1 MPFSIHGHI
10 PLNEMHTK
18 SQTHGERVL
27 LSRNANYTF
36 ATRSNK
42 RNENQINNNVYQV
55 TLIIKTLTKQ
65 IEKTYRKSYEPT

>member
-1 MPFSIHGHI
+1 
-10 PLNEMHTK
+10 MHTK
-18 SQTHGERVL
+18 SQTHVEQVL
-27 LSRNANYTF
+27 LSYNANYTF

>member
-1 MPFSIHGHI
+1 
-10 PLNEMHTK
+10 MHTK

-27 LSRNANYTF
+27 LSRSANYTF

-55 TLIIKTLTKQ
+55 RLIIKTLTKQ

>member
-1 MPFSIHGHI
+1 
-10 PLNEMHTK
+10 MHTK